1 MTSWITNT
9 SPELAAWWHPVA
21 RVSEVGDEPTRV
33 WLLGQPWAI
42 ARTDAGLMA
51 VIDRCPHRRTPLSAG
66 RVIGDQLE
74 CAYHGWRF
82 GTDGRCRLIPAVGV
96 DAPVPSGAHVQSAWG
111 VVERYGL
118 IWLAPEKPTAPIID
132 LPSWDDESRHRV
144 DMDVFVGR
152 YGAALLIDN
161 QLDLGH
167 FPFVHAATFGSPSGQ
182 VVPAVEVERGPW
194 EFTARSRV
202 SITAANDPGVRTG
215 DRPAQQYR
223 DMVYRYK
230 APYSLELRLDYPMM
244 GGSMIVTFFAQPES
258 EDRCRFYATL
268 SFEHPDGL
276 DEQALEERV
285 KFEYEVVAE
294 DMDLQAKFD
303 DIRLPL
309 APGSELHTKA
319 DKTSIEYRRILKELL
334 DRRDVVG

>member
-1 MTSWITNT
+1 VTSWITNT

-21 RVSEVGDEPTRV
+21 RVADLGEGPMRV
-33 WLLGQPWAI
+33 WLLGEAWAI
-42 ARTDAGLMA
+42 ARTGSGLMA
-51 VIDRCPHRRTPLSAG
+51 LVDRCPHRRAPLSAG
-66 RVIGDQLE
+66 QVVGDQLQ
-74 CAYHGWRF
+74 CPYHGWRF
-82 GTDGRCRLIPAVGV
+82 GTDGRCGLIPALGP
-96 DAPVPSGAHVQSAWG
+96 DARVPSTAGVRSAWG
-111 VVERYGL
+111 VVQRYGL
-118 IWLAPEKPTAPIID
+118 IWVAPEQPIAPIID

-144 DMDVFVGR
+144 DMDVFAGR

-182 VVPAVEVERGPW
+182 LVPGIEIEREPW
-194 EFTARSRV
+194 GFTARARV
-202 SITAANDPGVRTG
+202 PITAANDPAVRAG

-230 APYSLELRLDYPMM
+230 APYSLELRLDYPVM
-244 GGSMIVTFFAQPES
+244 GGSMIIVFFAQPET

-268 SFEHPDGL
+268 SFEHPDGF
-276 DEQALEERV
+276 DEQALADRV
-285 KFEYEVVAE
+285 KFEYEVVGE

-309 APGSELHTKA
+309 DPGAELHTKA
-319 DKTSIEYRRILKELL
+319 DKPSIEYRRIL
-334 DRRDVVG
+334 RDLVGRNLV